1 MKNVVKILLLLL
13 SLNIVSAQEIFIAK
27 PYLQIGNNPSSTS
40 LQLLWHTA
48 DTNSDWSVEVKTS
61 ENASWIKMPQPIAT
75 KIAVSNIAT
84 HYVFHASLTGLEADS
99 IFKYK
104 VLKNNQEVFTSDA
117 KAPVSNSKPYRFV
130 AFGDIGAETLDQKK
144 LAQQA
149 YLANPDF
156 VVVTGDIVYERGLIS
171 EYRSKFWPIYNAEKV
186 DTAGVPLMR
195 KIPMIAAVGNH
206 DTDTRDLD
214 KFPDALAYYYYWEQP
229 LNGPKGEEGGKLVPN
244 LIASDAN
251 KEVFLA
257 GAGDGYLKM
266 ANYSFDYG
274 NAHWTVIDA
283 NPYVDFTDKTFQ
295 DWVANDLAK
304 SKDATWHFVMFHHPG
319 FNSSIEHYEQ
329 QHSRLLSP
337 IFESGKVDVVFNGHV
352 HNYQR
357 SFPLTFKPFGKGT
370 LMVGGKDGK
379 TIRGRVV
386 NGTWKLDKTFDGKK
400 NTTPKGIIYIVTGA
414 GGQELYNPEQQNDAD
429 SWQKFTDKFISTVHS
444 LTVADIE
451 GKVLTIKQLDTDGK
465 VLDSFK
471 ITK

>member
-1 MKNVVKILLLLL
+1 MKNLVKVLLLFL

-27 PYLQIGNNPSSTS
+27 PYLQIGNNPSATS

-48 DTNSDWSVEVKTS
+48 DANNDWSVEVKT
-61 ENASWIKMPQPIAT
+61 NDKASWIKMPQPVAT
-75 KIAVSNIAT
+75 KIAVSNIET
-84 HYVFHASLTGLEADS
+84 HYVFHASLTGLEAGS
-99 IFKYK
+99 VFKYK
-104 VLKNNQEVFTSDA
+104 VLKNNQEVFTSEG
-117 KAPVSNSKPYRFV
+117 KAPVSISKPYRFV

-156 VVVTGDIVYERGLIS
+156 VVVTGDIVYERGLIA

-244 LIASDAN
+244 LTASDVN
-251 KEVFLA
+251 KEAFLTS
-257 GAGDGYLKM
+257 AGDGYLKM

-337 IFESGKVDVVFNGHV
+337 IFEAGKVDVVFNGHV

-370 LMVGGKDGK
+370 VMVGGKDGK
-379 TIRGRVV
+379 TVRGRVV
-386 NGTWKLDKTFDGKK
+386 NGSWKLDKNFDGKK
-400 NTTPKGIIYIVTGA
+400 NTSPKGVIYIVTGA
-414 GGQELYNPEQQNDAD
+414 GGQELYNPEQQNDPD

-444 LTVADIE
+444 LTVADVND
-451 GKVLTIKQLDTDGK
+451 KTLTIKQLDVNGK
-465 VLDSFK
+465 VMDSFK